1 MAIPDFQTMMR
12 PILAFLAEGQTVSV
26 AQVREHIATLL
37 GVTAEDQKVLLPSG
51 TQPTFSNRVAWAL
64 THMSHALLVDR
75 PARGSYAITGR
86 GRQVLADNPNR
97 VDVGVLN
104 AFEEY
109 RAFRYAKRPK
119 QDAGVV
125 TVVSDEVSPREA
137 IGALV
142 AESDAALAADL
153 LTRIVAQPPVFLET
167 LALQLLNAMGYG
179 GKESLLEHTGQSG
192 DAGLDGLV
200 RQDALGLDLIGVQAK
215 RYDLVNPVQRPALQ
229 AFVGALQG
237 AQTNRGVFI
246 TTGRFT
252 AGARQFAQSV
262 AMQLVLIDGVEL
274 TQLMVRYNVAVQVR
288 QTFELKQI
296 DEEFFEE

>member
-1 MAIPDFQTMMR
+1 VAIPDFQTMMR

-26 AQVREHIATLL
+26 AQIREHIAVLL
-37 GVTAEDQKVLLPSG
+37 GVTEEDQKVLLPSG

-64 THMSHALLVDR
+64 THMSHALLVER

-97 VDVGVLN
+97 VDVGVLS
-104 AFEEY
+104 AFKEY

-125 TVVSDEVSPREA
+125 TVVTDEVSPREA

-274 TQLMVRYNVAVQVR
+274 TRLMVRYNVAVQVR

>member
-1 MAIPDFQTMMR
+1 
-12 PILAFLAEGQTVSV
+12 
-26 AQVREHIATLL
+26 
-37 GVTAEDQKVLLPSG
+37 VLLPSG

-64 THMSHALLVDR
+64 THMSHALLVER

-97 VDVGVLN
+97 VDVGVLS
-104 AFEEY
+104 AFKEY

-125 TVVSDEVSPREA
+125 TVVTDEVSPREA

-274 TQLMVRYNVAVQVR
+274 TRLMVRYNVAVQVR

>member
-1 MAIPDFQTMMR
+1 MR

-26 AQVREHIATLL
+26 AQIREHIAVLL
-37 GVTAEDQKVLLPSG
+37 GVTEEDQKVLLPSG

-64 THMSHALLVDR
+64 THMSHALLVER

-97 VDVGVLN
+97 VDVGVLS

-125 TVVSDEVSPREA
+125 TVVTDEVSPREA

-153 LTRIVAQPPVFLET
+153 LTRIVAQPLVFLET

-179 GKESLLEHTGQSG
+179 G
-192 DAGLDGLV
+192 
-200 RQDALGLDLIGVQAK
+200 
-215 RYDLVNPVQRPALQ
+215 
-229 AFVGALQG
+229 
-237 AQTNRGVFI
+237 
-246 TTGRFT
+246 
-252 AGARQFAQSV
+252 
-262 AMQLVLIDGVEL
+262 
-274 TQLMVRYNVAVQVR
+274 
-288 QTFELKQI
+288 
-296 DEEFFEE
+296 